1 VSAHARACARGHG
14 GDLLL
19 PLVRDAGEVVAIH
32 LEPYPDR
39 SPATVAADLAYIATL
54 GIRDV

>member
-1 VSAHARACARGHG
+1 MPALARAGMVAIFY
-14 GDLLL
+14 L